1 MDNDG
6 ARGEFGHV
14 FSLVQEQMREL
25 AVIRQKHTALTATGA
40 AAEGMVEVSVDSRR
54 MVTKTVIDESY
65 LDEYEFADLSGH
77 ITAAAQSA
85 VHEIEQRSTALLAP
99 LAERRQE
106 ITSSA
111 GRVADVPNF
120 SELLAGLSSSAAGE
134 PRLGGD
140 DAENDMEEQSKYP
153 TVRR

>member
-1 MDNDG
+1 MDDDG
-6 ARGEFGHV
+6 VRGEVGHV
-14 FSLVQEQMREL
+14 ISLVQQQMQEL
-25 AVIRQKHTALTATGA
+25 AVMQQKQAAMTATGT

-85 VHEIEQRSTALLAP
+85 VQEIERRSAALLAP
-99 LAERRQE
+99 MTERRQE
-106 ITSSA
+106 ISSLA

-120 SELLAGLSSSAAGE
+120 SELLLGMSSFAADELRRGSD
-134 PRLGGD
+134 GVG
-140 DAENDMEEQSKYP
+140 NDMEQESTYP

>member
-1 MDNDG
+1 MDDDG
-6 ARGEFGHV
+6 VRGEVGHV
-14 FSLVQEQMREL
+14 ISLVQQQMREL
-25 AVIRQKHTALTATGA
+25 AVMQQKQTALTATGT

-85 VHEIEQRSTALLAP
+85 VQEIERRSAALLAP
-99 LAERRQE
+99 MTERRQE
-106 ITSSA
+106 ISSLA

-120 SELLAGLSSSAAGE
+120 SELLSGMSSFASDE
-134 PRLGGD
+134 PRRGGD
-140 DAENDMEEQSKYP
+140 GVGNDMEEQSTYP